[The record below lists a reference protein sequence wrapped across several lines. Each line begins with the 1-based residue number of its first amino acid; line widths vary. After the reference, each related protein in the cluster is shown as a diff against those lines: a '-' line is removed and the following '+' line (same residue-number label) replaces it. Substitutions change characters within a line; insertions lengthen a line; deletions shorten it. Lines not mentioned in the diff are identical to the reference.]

1 MKDFEAE
8 KLYYGFPV
16 VVLGYMDEQWGYNIT
31 TSTSSYSL
39 ADTIVIGLFCQ
50 HNATA
55 QIRKYGTFTL
65 NLPPEHLMAEVEQ

>member
-16 VVLGYMDEQWGYNIT
+16 VVLGYKDEQWGYNIT

-39 ADTIVIGLFCQ
+39 ADTIVMGCF
-50 HNATA
+50 ASTMRR
-55 QIRKYGTFTL
+55 RKSESTVLSRSIYRRST
-65 NLPPEHLMAEVEQ
+65 